1 MIDQYQK
8 EDIIFRIKLGALKK
22 YINSVFLL
30 MYDSDIV
37 T

>member
-8 EDIIFRIKLGALKK
+8 VDIIFRIKLGTFKK

>member
-1 MIDQYQK
+1 MIDRYQK
-8 EDIIFRIKLGALKK
+8 VDIIFKKKLGTFKK
-22 YINSVFLL
+22 CINSVFLL